1 MSIASDGGDSTVW
14 LILILS
20 PLASWI
26 AVAIFQ
32 VLTAL
37 RRGTEPTE
45 PLCRGMRVEML
56 GLAARADLNGREAEV
71 LQWNEARERW
81 TVRLVG
87 GVAERLLVVR
97 RENLVRRGP
106 VFDLLPEDVLVSL
119 LEVVCLHTLEGAV
132 PLVSHQMRRAVSGTW
147 KGAEWREL
155 REFAGKRT
163 RFGRRMDIFLRTVQ
177 TEAIH
182 LLRPMLHF
190 MRATRVDAGPTMIHL
205 ATQKPAV
212 LRLLVTE
219 FGADVNVRRDDGSTP
234 LIDVCC
240 SPKPVAAECARIL
253 CEHGCDL
260 YAVDDDGGSALWYAT
275 VAKNDACVQVLR
287 EFGVRGRPTSAPH
300 LSSARVS
307 DHFIVTTARGDQL
320 PPSIRAELS
329 RGDYTHWRPGGAP
342 DGWD

>member
-106 VFDLLPEDVLVSL
+106 VFNLLPEDVLVSL
-119 LEVVCLHTLEGAV
+119 LEDVCLHTLEGAV

-240 SPKPVAAECARIL
+240 SPKPV
-253 CEHGCDL
+253 
-260 YAVDDDGGSALWYAT
+260 
-275 VAKNDACVQVLR
+275 
-287 EFGVRGRPTSAPH
+287 RGRRVRTYPMR
-300 LSSARVS
+300 ARL
-307 DHFIVTTARGDQL
+307 R
-320 PPSIRAELS
+320 PIR
-329 RGDYTHWRPGGAP
+329 R
-342 DGWD
+342 